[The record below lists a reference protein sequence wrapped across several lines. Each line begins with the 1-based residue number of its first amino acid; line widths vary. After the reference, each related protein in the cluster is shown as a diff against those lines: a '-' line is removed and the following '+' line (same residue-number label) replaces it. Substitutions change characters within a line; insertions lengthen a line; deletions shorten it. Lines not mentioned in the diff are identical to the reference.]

1 MNRIKHGIF
10 ASQNKVT
17 ATVTAN
23 PNIPS
28 FSLSNCISGF
38 GVICTY
44 TWTVRN
50 NDALTATVDSGPTS
64 PPSYDSRSV
73 ASNTTSSTITQTG
86 VESFT
91 DGFTAFGSVFARAT
105 ASGKSAS
112 AIVREDTSTS
122 I

>member
-17 ATVTAN
+17 AN
-23 PNIPS
+23 PTIPS
-28 FSLSNCISGF
+28 FSMSSCITDF
-38 GVICTY
+38 DTALCTY
-44 TWTVRN
+44 SWTVRN
-50 NDALTATVDSGPTS
+50 NDALTATVDSGPSS

-73 ASNTTSSTITQTG
+73 NSNTTSATITQTG
-86 VESFT
+86 VESFN

-112 AIVREDTSTS
+112 TIVRADTSTS
-122 I
+122 L